1 MKRKVIALG
10 EKRPEQA
17 LEHLRR
23 ITGLDFHS
31 MPMSLI
37 KPSDRA
43 CVEESPATLLPQQQ
57 VG

>member
-1 MKRKVIALG
+1 MKNKIITLG

-31 MPMSLI
+31 MPTSLI
-37 KPSDRA
+37 KPSRITNLG
-43 CVEESPATLLPQQQ
+43 ESSAVSLPQQK
-57 VG
+57 VS